1 MATGSR
7 EIWSKRVA
15 QWKSSRLT
23 AAEFARRHNVS
34 EASLKWWSWKLGSSK
49 KSSDAT
55 MSPLTFVEMT
65 GAMQRDAIELVV
77 GAVQVRV
84 PADFD
89 ETALG
94 KVLDVLERR
103 R

>member
-1 MATGSR
+1 
-7 EIWSKRVA
+7 
-15 QWKSSRLT
+15 
-23 AAEFARRHNVS
+23 
-34 EASLKWWSWKLGSSK
+34 
-49 KSSDAT
+49 

-65 GAMQRDAIELVV
+65 GPVQRDAIELVV
-77 GAVQVRV
+77 GAIQVRV

-94 KVLDVLERR
+94 KVIDVLERR

>member
-1 MATGSR
+1 MANGSR
-7 EIWSKRVA
+7 EIWTKRVA
-15 QWKSSRLT
+15 QWKSSGLT
-23 AAEFARRHNVS
+23 AAEFARRYKVG
-34 EASLKWWSWKLGSSK
+34 EASLKWWSWKLGSSQK
-49 KSSDAT
+49 KADA

-65 GAMQRDAIELVV
+65 GALQRETIELVV
-77 GAVQVRV
+77 GAIQVRV

-89 ETALG
+89 EVALG